1 MKNIGKSRRLRKKLH
16 LGEFQE
22 LGFEFYFEFKEE
34 LSEELDEDE
43 LDGIDHF
50 LDEFETCLETI
61 GLSFTGVTNAV
72 RCTGFITAGYRKT
85 VSVGERQTVIDWLS
99 NHGNIHEIDVL
110 PLVDAWY

>member
-22 LGFEFYFEFKEE
+22 LGVEFYFEFKEE

-50 LDEFETCLETI
+50 LDEFETC
-61 GLSFTGVTNAV
+61 
-72 RCTGFITAGYRKT
+72 
-85 VSVGERQTVIDWLS
+85 
-99 NHGNIHEIDVL
+99 
-110 PLVDAWY
+110 